1 MIGDRVRDRRLQ
13 LGLRQVELAK
23 QAGITQPSL
32 SAIER
37 GDSKTVKGN
46 TLMRLAGALA
56 INPEYL
62 RTGRGSTAFPIDPN
76 ADESEALGI
85 YRALP
90 PNLRQAW
97 IDSGHALVRSVRPS
111 VADPYPT
118 APKSKTAKRTA

>member
-46 TLMRLAGALA
+46 TLMRLAAALA

-90 PNLRQAW
+90 ASLRQAW
-97 IDSGHALVRSVRPS
+97 IESGHALVRSVRPS
-111 VADPYPT
+111 VADPFPAVPKA
-118 APKSKTAKRTA
+118 APRKRTA